1 MISTIFLRYHY
12 FVDVIMG
19 DIVSFI
25 SFFIVNYIEKKDN
38 FINNNN
44 EIDIENAN
52 LFINKIL
59 DENELTN
66 ISV

>member
-1 MISTIFLRYHY
+1 
-12 FVDVIMG
+12 MG
-19 DIVSFI
+19 NIVSFI
-25 SFFIVNYIEKKDN
+25 SFYIVSYVEKKDN